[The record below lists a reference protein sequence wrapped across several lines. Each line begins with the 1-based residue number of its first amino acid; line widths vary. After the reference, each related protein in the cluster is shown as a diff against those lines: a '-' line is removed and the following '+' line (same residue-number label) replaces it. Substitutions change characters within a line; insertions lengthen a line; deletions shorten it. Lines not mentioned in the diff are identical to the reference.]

1 MTTITGTVVAPGG
14 SPIEGALVVVQLV
27 AAVDDPEA
35 PGYSGATQIFA
46 SWELN
51 TDATG
56 GWSIDLTPNV
66 DISPTGTVYRITY
79 KYGTHRSSFWIS
91 VPDTGGPYDVG
102 SVLAPAPSTMP
113 IVLDAVLAE
122 FIRDTIGATLV
133 AGTNVTITVNDAAD
147 TITIAATGGGGGGS
161 LTVQEGD
168 TTVSS
173 AATTLDFDGTYF
185 NITESPAGEA
195 NVALDTTQLAELIRD
210 TIGTA
215 LAAGSGLTVTVN
227 DPADTIT
234 ISISDSELVA
244 LASLTSAADTVPYF
258 TGSGTA
264 ALATLTA
271 FARTLI
277 DDTNAAAARTTLGAA
292 AQADLDAH
300 VTDTT
305 DAHDASAISVTPTGG
320 IAATDVQAALAELDS
335 EKAAAS
341 HTHAAGDITSGTL
354 AQARLATGTPAAGT
368 APVSDGSGG
377 TAWTDVATQT
387 ELDAHVNDTTDAH
400 DASAISVAD
409 TAGILTATDVEA
421 ALTELRGT
429 RRAVSDANT
438 TITATDQIVALT
450 SITAARTWTLPA
462 ASAVPAGWWVDV
474 LDFSGSLSGSLS
486 LTVQRAGSDTLNGG
500 TNVVL
505 TSPHEHRRFVSD
517 GTSKWTSYT
526 PKALVDSTDLDWT
539 VDEAADTVSG
549 VVTGI
554 RTNPVATGT
563 FGSTDVD
570 RGYRWNGSAL
580 AISGVPCLLFTN
592 GGVGTISNTSAK
604 QSLLSATF
612 DIPANSLRVG
622 DYLEAAGYGAV
633 GNSTGASQTWRF
645 FLELDGTEYGS
656 QTSISIAT
664 GFIGAY
670 RYEAKWRVTAIGAS
684 GQFTLCQSA
693 SLIINSLTG
702 ATTSFLFG
710 NAGATLTVDTTQAL
724 TVNFRGQMSAASVN
738 LTMNSSG
745 GFTLTKWTA

>member
-1 MTTITGTVVAPGG
+1 MAEVKITELPASSGVSATDIVPV
-14 SPIEGALVVVQLV
+14 
-27 AAVDDPEA
+27 VDDP
-35 PGYSGATQIFA
+35 SGVPVTQKATVTQI
-46 SWELN
+46 
-51 TDATG
+51 
-56 GWSIDLTPNV
+56 
-66 DISPTGTVYRITY
+66 
-79 KYGTHRSSFWIS
+79 
-91 VPDTGGPYDVG
+91 
-102 SVLAPAPSTMP
+102 LAPH
-113 IVLDAVLAE
+113 VD
-122 FIRDTIGATLV
+122 
-133 AGTNVTITVNDAAD
+133 
-147 TITIAATGGGGGGS
+147 
-161 LTVQEGD
+161 
-168 TTVSS
+168 
-173 AATTLDFDGTYF
+173 
-185 NITESPAGEA
+185 
-195 NVALDTTQLAELIRD
+195 
-210 TIGTA
+210 
-215 LAAGSGLTVTVN
+215 
-227 DPADTIT
+227 
-234 ISISDSELVA
+234 
-244 LASLTSAADTVPYF
+244 DTV
-258 TGSGTA
+258 
-264 ALATLTA
+264 
-271 FARTLI
+271 
-277 DDTNAAAARTTLGAA
+277 
-292 AQADLDAH
+292 
-300 VTDTT
+300 
-305 DAHDASAISVTPTGG
+305 
-320 IAATDVQAALAELDS
+320 
-335 EKAAAS
+335 
-341 HTHAAGDITSGTL
+341 
-354 AQARLATGTPAAGT
+354 
-368 APVSDGSGG
+368 
-377 TAWTDVATQT
+377 
-387 ELDAHVNDTTDAH
+387 DAH

-409 TAGILTATDVEA
+409 SAGLLAATDVEG
-421 ALTELRGT
+421 ALAELRAT
-429 RRAVSDANT
+429 RRAVADAAT
-438 TITATDQIVALT
+438 TITAADRQVILT
-450 SITAARTWTLPA
+450 SITASRTWTLPA
-462 ASAVPAGWWVDV
+462 ANAVPAGWYVDV

-580 AISGVPCLLFTN
+580 AISGVPRLLFTN
-592 GGVGTISNTSAK
+592 GGVGTISNTSAE

-633 GNSTGASQTWRF
+633 GNATGASQTWRF

-664 GFIGAY
+664 GFIGAC

-693 SLIINSLTG
+693 SLIINSFTG

-724 TVNFRGQMSAASVN
+724 TVDFRGQMSAASVD